1 MAKLIEKSGAE
12 ICASLV
18 KIAAPLRRFMEDQAF
33 SKAWKEATKKGVQT
47 GMTDILQIYVD
58 VVPFLFGKDH
68 LKDTLLILAEI
79 EGTSVKEMLEMNGTD
94 MLADVIKAFN
104 EQLKPF
110 FQRLGVSVG
119 GAL

>member
-18 KIAAPLRRFMEDQAF
+18 KIAAPLRRFMEDEAF
-33 SKAWKEATKKGVQT
+33 SRAWKEATKKGVQT

-58 VVPFLFGKDH
+58 VVPFLFGEEH
-68 LKDTLLILAEI
+68 LKDTMLILAEI
-79 EGTSVKEMLEMNGTD
+79 EGTSVSKRLEMNGTE

-110 FQRLGVSVG
+110 FTQLGISVG
-119 GAL
+119 KQ